1 MSTISVTNVKHESST
16 PNNIVLTSDG
26 DIQIARALGLGGATY
41 GTSGQVLTSA
51 GSGAVP
57 TWEDNV
63 SANNAAL
70 AADVASTSGSTVD
83 FTGLP
88 TWVTAIDVM
97 IHNVSFAGTSDMGVR
112 LGDGSTFY
120 ATGYDSN
127 SVNQSGSAAAFSTT
141 HFVVDGVGA
150 AAELFGAFRLVQM
163 RNDDS
168 TDGDLWACS
177 HILKASDGSG
187 LRHGAGTFSVATG
200 SAVTSVRVICLS
212 DDFDQGVIS
221 LRYS

>member
-57 TWEDNV
+57 TWEDA
-63 SANNAAL
+63 ANSAAL

-88 TWVTAIDVM
+88 SWVTAIDVM
-97 IHNVSFAGTSDMGVR
+97 LHNVSFAGTSELGIR
-112 LGDGSTFY
+112 LGDGTTFY
-120 ATGYDSN
+120 DTGYDSA
-127 SVNQSGSAAAFSTT
+127 SVNQAGSASSFSTT
-141 HFVVDGVGA
+141 SFVMDGSGATTEHFGI
-150 AAELFGAFRLVQM
+150 FRLVQM
-163 RNDDS
+163 RNDDG
-168 TDGDLWACS
+168 TDGDLWAC
-177 HILKASDGSG
+177 HHMLKVSDGAG
-187 LRHGAGTFSVATG
+187 QRHGAGTLSLATG

-212 DDFDQGVIS
+212 DSFDQGVIS

>member
-57 TWEDNV
+57 TWEDAAV
-63 SANNAAL
+63 ANNAAR
-70 AADVASTSGSTVD
+70 AADGASTSGSTVD

-88 TWVTAIDVM
+88 SWVTAIDVM
-97 IHNVSFAGTSDMGVR
+97 LHNVSFGGTSELGVR
-112 LGDGSTFY
+112 LGDGTTFY
-120 ATGYDSN
+120 DTGYDAN
-127 SVNQSGSAAAFSTT
+127 SVNQAGSASAYSTTSFIMDGSGSTT
-141 HFVVDGVGA
+141 EHFGI
-150 AAELFGAFRLVQM
+150 FRLVQL
-163 RNDDS
+163 RNDDG
-168 TDGDLWACS
+168 TDGDLWACN
-177 HILKASDGSG
+177 HILKVSDGAG

-212 DDFDQGVIS
+212 DSFDQGVIS